1 MGMLERM
8 REPRADG
15 AAPSLFE
22 VAPREPPLPEAP
34 GCRAGVSSTSL
45 RNWELFMVGVVGW

>member
-22 VAPREPPLPEAP
+22 VAPREPPLPEVP